1 MTHLRKMMLEELQRR
16 NYAKTTIDCYLRGV
30 EDFSRHDVRNVNS
43 AWGACTPAPLPG
55 SRRST
60 HFKPLGIL
68 KSPHATTAC
77 GAPSRSSDLNGQGRP
92 PLQGGEG
99 DPKPLV
105 SSVTENGSGSRGLNV
120 VQSRARNWGAEHMNV
135 QEQIKKYIP
144 RQPEPKRSDM
154 RELHRLTLQVSP
166 ECKLWFFDGKDRKN
180 QTVSNPTIGYG
191 FHTIKYADGKSR
203 EFFHRH
209 TLLCEIHIQS

>member
-1 MTHLRKMMLEELQRR
+1 MMLEELQRR

-99 DPKPLV
+99 DPRPSIRCDREWERFKRIKRRIISCAQLGSRTFERTRTNQEVYYQPTGAKTQRHARV
-105 SSVTENGSGSRGLNV
+105 ASAHTSSVTR
-120 VQSRARNWGAEHMNV
+120 M
-135 QEQIKKYIP
+135 QIMVL
-144 RQPEPKRSDM
+144 RR
-154 RELHRLTLQVSP
+154 
-166 ECKLWFFDGKDRKN
+166 
-180 QTVSNPTIGYG
+180 
-191 FHTIKYADGKSR
+191 
-203 EFFHRH
+203 
-209 TLLCEIHIQS
+209 